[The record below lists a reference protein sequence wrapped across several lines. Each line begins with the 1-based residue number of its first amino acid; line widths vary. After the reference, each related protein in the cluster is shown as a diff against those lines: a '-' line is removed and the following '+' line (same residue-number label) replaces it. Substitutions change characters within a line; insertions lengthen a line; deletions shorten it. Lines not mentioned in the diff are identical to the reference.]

1 MEIVCLRA
9 HLRPLV
15 AADAQSLAEYAN
27 DRGVW
32 ENLRDRFPHPYTLK
46 DALAYIEHVSA
57 RTMQTSF
64 GIVVDGSA
72 IGSISLMLG
81 EDIARRSAEV
91 GYWIGRPYWGR
102 GIMVEVLQAA
112 TRYGFEH
119 LELARVFAMPFVR
132 TSRSAR
138 VLEKAG
144 YVREGV
150 MRHSAVKDG
159 VLLDQLLYAAYADRP
174 LP

>member
-1 MEIVCLRA
+1 MEIDCTRA
-9 HLRPLV
+9 RLRPLV
-15 AADAQSLAEYAN
+15 VADAPSLARYAN
-27 DRGVW
+27 DHGVW
-32 ENLRDRFPHPYTLK
+32 ENLRDRFPHPYTLD
-46 DALAYIEHVSA
+46 DALAYITHVAA
-57 RTMQTSF
+57 RPVQTSF
-64 GIVVDGSA
+64 GIVVDGMA

-102 GIMVEVLQAA
+102 GIMVEALQA
-112 TRYGFEH
+112 TSRYGFEH
-119 LELARVFAMPFVR
+119 LDLARIFAVPFAR
-132 TSRSAR
+132 TARSVR